1 MKQDAWDALVCDVGG
16 MIIRFDPDVA
26 LQIEARDDLSCGSLL
41 AAALKSP
48 PGRQARA
55 GETAHKDRKQA
66 MTGLV
71 SEPAI
76 DDWLAYHGELDSE
89 MVALV
94 KASRAT

>member
-1 MKQDAWDALVCDVGG
+1 MA
-16 MIIRFDPDVA
+16 
-26 LQIEARDDLSCGSLL
+26 
-41 AAALKSP
+41 
-48 PGRQARA
+48 
-55 GETAHKDRKQA
+55 
-66 MTGLV
+66 GLV